1 MGKKV
6 VLLIVAI
13 TLAVLI
19 IGWFILQ
26 NVMINYDVD
35 RDTSQSRQPEIHQDI
50 SPII

>member
-6 VLLIVAI
+6 VLLVVGI

-19 IGWFILQ
+19 AGWFYLQ

-35 RDTSQSRQPEIHQDI
+35 RDTSQPDRSEINI
-50 SPII
+50 AYM